1 MDATGVNTF
10 VELVGD
16 DTEVSVLHD
25 DVAWD
30 GGQDLLAIFVPAGE
44 EKPPPPPP
52 SPSLCDHVFWVCA
65 EQNKLLSACWTC

>member
-1 MDATGVNTF
+1 MEAAGVNTF

-30 GGQDLLAIFVPAGE
+30 GGQDPLAIFIPAGE

-52 SPSLCDHVFWVCA
+52 PSWSWWSGHVT
-65 EQNKLLSACWTC
+65 LSRPDPLT